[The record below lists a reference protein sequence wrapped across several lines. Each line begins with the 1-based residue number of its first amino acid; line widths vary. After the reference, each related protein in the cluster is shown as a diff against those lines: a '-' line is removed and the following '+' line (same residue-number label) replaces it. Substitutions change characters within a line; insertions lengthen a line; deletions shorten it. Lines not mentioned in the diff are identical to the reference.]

1 MCYVYTERIINAR
14 ALRLSHDR
22 MQDLKIVPYNNKYL
36 FHGQRRI
43 IAPSKP
49 LRHFV
54 LLSSDHKL
62 PAFILVV
69 RASRRGLGLPSDPEF
84 LLELM
89 QELPDESESED
100 EFDGY
105 LDPED
110 GPIMLRRSDR
120 EEELDSPLT
129 RARSLDSPNDAQGLL
144 DQDVESPLGSSP
156 SLSPMQVVGGSP
168 THSPMQQ
175 TATQL
180 EPRTAALTSPTH
192 SPMQQ
197 TATQLDPR
205 TAALTSPTPPSLRV
219 SIAQSQ
225 KIM

>member
-1 MCYVYTERIINAR
+1 M
-14 ALRLSHDR
+14 
-22 MQDLKIVPYNNKYL
+22 
-36 FHGQRRI
+36 
-43 IAPSKP
+43 
-49 LRHFV
+49 
-54 LLSSDHKL
+54 
-62 PAFILVV
+62 
-69 RASRRGLGLPSDPEF
+69 ASRGGRGLPSDPEF

-120 EEELDSPLT
+120 DEQLDSPLT
-129 RARSLDSPNDAQGLL
+129 RARSLDGLNEARGLL
-144 DQDVESPLGSSP
+144 DQDVESPLLGSSP
-156 SLSPMQVVGGSP
+156 SLSPMQVAGGSP

-180 EPRTAALTSPTH
+180 ETRTSPTH

-197 TATQLDPR
+197 TATRPQ
-205 TAALTSPTPPSLRV
+205 TTALTSPTPPSLRV

-225 KIM
+225 KIMYYYNHTHNNKYNYNNLAAANIQWHSRSRP